1 MVINPIDNTVTD
13 IKQFNYF
20 STTAPNTNIENLE
33 KEIKQLAEKSGDV
46 VAMAPKDHLRALQQD
61 LIKRGYRKVR

>member
-1 MVINPIDNTVTD
+1 MVINSIDNTVTE
-13 IKQFNYF
+13 IEQFNYF
-20 STTAPNTNIENLE
+20 STTQVKNDDPQS
-33 KEIKQLAEKSGDV
+33 KIKKHGDV